1 MKIERTIF
9 KDLLIIENKI
19 HYDSRGDFSE
29 IYREDILNDFIDHKV
44 NFTQT
49 NLVRSNKNSIRGL
62 HFQHPPFSQA
72 KLITAIDGQ
81 IIDVA
86 VDLGKDSKTYKQ
98 YFKFELNSNNNK
110 SIFIPRGFAHGYL
123 TLSESA
129 TILYHVDN
137 LYSQQH
143 EDGIKYDSKEL
154 NIDWGVKN
162 DLLIVSEKDKK
173 LSFEF

>member
-9 KDLLIIENKI
+9 EDLLIIENKTF
-19 HYDSRGDFSE
+19 YDSRGGFSE
-29 IYREDILNDFIDHKV
+29 IYREDILNNFINYKV
-44 NFTQT
+44 NFMQT

-86 VDLGKDSKTYKQ
+86 VDLRKDSKTYKQ

-137 LYSQQH
+137 LYSHQH
-143 EDGIKYDSKEL
+143 EDGIKYDNKEL
-154 NIDWGVKN
+154 NIDWGIKN
-162 DLLIVSEKDKK
+162 NLLIVSEKDKK